1 MAGHPKA
8 TAMKRSKE
16 RARIEKRTGKVLR
29 REARKKA
36 KEAELPPE
44 DGSDPDLAG
53 IKPGPQPPP
62 F

>member
-1 MAGHPKA
+1 
-8 TAMKRSKE
+8 MKRSKE
-16 RARIEKRTGKVLR
+16 RARIEKRNGKVLR
-29 REARKKA
+29 REVRKKA